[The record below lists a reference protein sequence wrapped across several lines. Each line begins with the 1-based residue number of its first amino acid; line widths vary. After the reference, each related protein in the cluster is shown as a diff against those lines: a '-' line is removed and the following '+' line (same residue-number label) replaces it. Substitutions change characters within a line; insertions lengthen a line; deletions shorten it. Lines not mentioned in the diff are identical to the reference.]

1 MNEFFHDTWRG
12 LNAVPKYLQSKYF
25 YDEVGD
31 GIFQEIMRSPE
42 YYLTDCEMDI
52 FSTQANTL
60 ADTII
65 NCFKDFDVVELGA
78 GDGTKSIHLLRAL
91 MNKHVDFTYYPID
104 ISSNIIDHLG
114 KTLPVALPGIR
125 VQGLNGD
132 YFDML
137 EEVKD
142 ISSRNKVVLF
152 LGSSI
157 GNIPLENTADFFK
170 SLKAHLLPGDL
181 VLTGFD
187 LKKDPAVILAAY
199 NDKAGV
205 TRRFNL
211 NLLQRINDTLDADFD
226 ISSFEHHPVY
236 CEETGACKSYL
247 TSTKNQRVRIG
258 EVGWIHFIKGEQ
270 IYMEVSQKYTIQQ
283 TDKFAQEAGFTPKQ
297 HFYDGKKWF
306 VDALWQCI

>member
-211 NLLQRINDTLDADFD
+211 NLLQRIKHILYGRRA
-226 ISSFEHHPVY
+226 
-236 CEETGACKSYL
+236 
-247 TSTKNQRVRIG
+247 R
-258 EVGWIHFIKGEQ
+258 W
-270 IYMEVSQKYTIQQ
+270 
-283 TDKFAQEAGFTPKQ
+283 
-297 HFYDGKKWF
+297 FYF
-306 VDALWQCI
+306 